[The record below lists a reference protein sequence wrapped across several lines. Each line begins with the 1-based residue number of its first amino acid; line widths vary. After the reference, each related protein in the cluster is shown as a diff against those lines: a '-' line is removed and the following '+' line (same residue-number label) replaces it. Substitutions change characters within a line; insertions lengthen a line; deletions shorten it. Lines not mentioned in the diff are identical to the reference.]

1 MPSLLKGT
9 PVSLK
14 DEKGRRMV
22 SCREAAQEYGCTMR
36 YLRALAKQGRV
47 HTEFVGGAY
56 LFDLDE
62 VRRLA
67 SRKVGGRERK
77 RSEGFQAG

>member
-1 MPSLLKGT
+1 MA
-9 PVSLK
+9 LK

-47 HTEFVGGAY
+47 NTEMVGGAY
-56 LFDLDE
+56 LFDLQE

-67 SRKVGGRERK
+67 NRDADGRERK
-77 RSEGFQAG
+77 RSEGFRAG